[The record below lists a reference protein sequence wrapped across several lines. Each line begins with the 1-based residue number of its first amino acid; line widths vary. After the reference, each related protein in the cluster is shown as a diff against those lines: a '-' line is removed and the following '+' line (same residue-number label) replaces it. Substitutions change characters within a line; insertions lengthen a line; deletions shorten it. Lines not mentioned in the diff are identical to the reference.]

1 MRIYGKFS
9 WLTATQTMLLYTY
22 IMINTIIKK
31 MVVILF
37 ATVLLAA
44 CSVKNPALNLGKK
57 CLVKEDQ
64 VVYSY
69 VWLFDSEL
77 GLKAT
82 EEQCNQIAE

>member
-1 MRIYGKFS
+1 
-9 WLTATQTMLLYTY
+9 MLLYTY
-22 IMINTIIKK
+22 IMINTMMKK
-31 MVVILF
+31 LVIILF

-69 VWLFDSEL
+69 VWLFDSES

-82 EEQCNQIAE
+82 KEQCNEIAE